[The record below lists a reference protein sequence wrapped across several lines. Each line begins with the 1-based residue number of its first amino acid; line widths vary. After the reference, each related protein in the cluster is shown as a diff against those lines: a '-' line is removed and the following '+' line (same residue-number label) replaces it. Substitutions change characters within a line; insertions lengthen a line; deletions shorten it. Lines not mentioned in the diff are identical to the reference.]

1 MLRILLF
8 GNPNVG
14 KSVIFAQLTGH
25 EVIAS
30 NYAGTTV
37 SYCSGRTRLDGH
49 EIEVTDVPGIYS
61 LAASSSAE
69 EVALGLLR
77 EPGRVLVCVLDA
89 TNLTR
94 SLELALQLRELG
106 RPLVFA
112 LNMVDVAEQRGI
124 TIDVEALSRLLGCPV
139 VPTVAVRKLGVKEVL
154 QAAVAAA
161 AQETKV
167 NELEAN
173 AGSYR
178 RPEEVWAEAARI
190 VAAVQ
195 TIEPRRP
202 TFWETLAEAMIKP
215 FPGVLIAFL
224 VLVASLGIVA
234 GGGRALRAVIFLP
247 LVNDVYAP
255 FITNLVSSFIG
266 EGMFR
271 NILIGDFGL
280 LIKGI
285 EWPFALILPYVF
297 LFYIVL
303 SFLEDTGYLPRLGIL
318 LDALMRR
325 MGIEG
330 GGIIPMLM
338 GYGCAVPAILGSR
351 NATSYKQRLIT
362 ASLVTLAVPCASQT
376 GAFIALL
383 GDRSVPVL
391 LAVYAISLVA
401 IFCCGLLLNRVVPG
415 KSGSILLEVPNLLWP
430 NAHALGKKIWI
441 RTKHFMLEAEIP
453 MLLGIGAAA
462 IVAETGILVSFSRM
476 VEPVITNW
484 LGLPREASLLLI
496 LGIIRRELAVLPML
510 EMDLTTL
517 QLLVGSVV
525 SLFYLPCLAVLGI
538 LIREFGL
545 KIALAIGLST
555 IAFALFFGGL
565 INQALR
571 LIWVAL

>member
-1 MLRILLF
+1 VLRILLF

-14 KSVIFAQLTGH
+14 KSVIFSQLTGH

-37 SYCSGRTRLDGH
+37 TYCSGRTRLDGL

-61 LAASSSAE
+61 LAASSGAE

-77 EPGRVLVCVLDA
+77 EPGRVLISVLDA

-94 SLELALQLRELG
+94 SLELGLQLKALG

-112 LNMVDVAEQRGI
+112 LNMVDVAKQRGI
-124 TIDVEALSRLLGCPV
+124 TVDVDALARELGCPV
-139 VPTVAVRKLGVKEVL
+139 VPTVAVRKRGVKEVL

-161 AQETKV
+161 AKGTKANEAKV
-167 NELEAN
+167 N
-173 AGSYR
+173 AGAHRS
-178 RPEEVWAEAARI
+178 PEEVWAEAARI

-195 TIEPRRP
+195 TIEPHRP
-202 TFWETLAEAMIKP
+202 TFWERLAEAMIRP
-215 FPGVLIAFL
+215 FPGVLIALL
-224 VLVASLGIVA
+224 VLVVSLGIVA

-255 FITNLVSSFIG
+255 FITDLVSSLIG
-266 EGMFR
+266 EGIIR

-325 MGIEG
+325 IGIEG

-362 ASLVTLAVPCASQT
+362 AALVTLAVPCASQT

-401 IFCCGLLLNRVVPG
+401 IFCCGLFLNRVVAG
-415 KSGSILLEVPNLLWP
+415 KSSSILLEVPNLLWP
-430 NAHALGKKIWI
+430 NAQALGKKIWI

-453 MLLGIGAAA
+453 MLLGIAAAA
-462 IVAETGILVSFSRM
+462 IIAETGVLVSFSRM
-476 VEPVITNW
+476 VEPVIVNW

-517 QLLVGSVV
+517 ELLVGSVV
-525 SLFYLPCLAVLGI
+525 SLFYLPCLAVLGV

-545 KIALAIGLST
+545 KIAMVIGLST

-565 INQALR
+565 INHALR
-571 LIWVAL
+571 LILVAL